1 VHPQT
6 WLLLAAN
13 GPSTLNGLRRQLLM
27 IASTIGVAMFRFIE
41 VAALLLVTGLG
52 RLVLPAESSAKP
64 VPLKVGFSERDIT
77 PEIGMEQPGGYSKA
91 FHRALH
97 DPCKVRASVWD
108 DGSER
113 VAVVGLDA
121 LLIRREIVEK
131 VRREI
136 HGRCGIPEKAI
147 LISAS
152 HSHSSG
158 PTGMVMP
165 GEFDHASPEVQKLAY
180 EKTSAADLKYLAL
193 VEKQI
198 VEAVCAADAARQTAL
213 VGVGKGIE
221 EKVAFNRRFRMQNG
235 LTMTHPR
242 QGNPDIV
249 EPAGPTDSEVGV
261 IGAWDEK
268 GKLLGCIVNFAC
280 HATTSPGG
288 ISANYIYYLEQAV
301 RGFFGSDAVVV
312 FLPGCCGDITQ
323 VDNLSPYVAPKPEQ
337 WARLVGGRVGA
348 EAVKVLLTV
357 EPGVV
362 APVTA
367 RTTTLNLGRR
377 VPRAQRVKDCLDMMK
392 REPGQDPT
400 EWVFAKEIVL
410 LDAIIQKQPRVDVEV
425 QAVQIGPAVFVSNP
439 AEYFVEY
446 GLQIKR
452 ESPFPFTFP
461 VELANGCV
469 GYVPTEEALGPRGG
483 GYETRLT
490 FYSNLEPTA
499 GTQIARAG
507 IALAKQLQP
516 GATPTRAQVGPW
528 RGGAWSYGSV
538 PPEID

>member
-1 VHPQT
+1 LEVCEGGEQGEVSGAGIGLLGT
-6 WLLLAAN
+6 AKFSRGKETVMSRALYAVAVLLAAVL
-13 GPSTLNGLRRQLLM
+13 GPMRGTAQ
-27 IASTIGVAMFRFIE
+27 E
-41 VAALLLVTGLG
+41 
-52 RLVLPAESSAKP
+52 PAEKAAR
-64 VPLKVGFSERDIT
+64 LKVGFAERDIT
-77 PEIGMEQPGGYSKA
+77 PEIGMEQPGGYGKA
-91 FHRALH
+91 FHRSLH

-108 DGSER
+108 DGKTR

-121 LLIRREIVEK
+121 LMIRRETVVS
-131 VRREI
+131 VRRAIQE
-136 HGRCGIPEKAI
+136 RCGIGAEAI

-158 PTGMVMP
+158 PTGMVLP
-165 GEFDHASPEVQKLAY
+165 GEFDQAPAEVQKLAY
-180 EKTSAADLKYLAL
+180 EKSSCADPKYLAL
-193 VEKQI
+193 VEKQL
-198 VEAVCAADAARQTAL
+198 VEAVCAADAARQPAL

-221 EKVAFNRRFRMQNG
+221 DKVAFNRRFRMKNG

-242 QGNPDIV
+242 QCNPDSV
-249 EPAGPTDSEVGV
+249 EPAGPTDPEVGV

-268 GKLLGCIVNFAC
+268 GKLLGCVVNFAC

-301 RGFFGSDAVVV
+301 RGFFGDETVVV

-323 VDNLSPYVAPKPEQ
+323 VDNLSPYVAPKSEQ

-348 EAVKVLLTV
+348 EAVKVLLAV
-357 EPGVV
+357 EPGSVSPV
-362 APVTA
+362 AYKTK
-367 RTTTLNLGRR
+367 TLDLGRR
-377 VPRAQRVKDCLDMMK
+377 VPRPARVKDC
-392 REPGQDPT
+392 REIVARGPGKDPT
-400 EWVFAKEIVL
+400 EWTFAKEIVM
-410 LDAIIQKQPRVDVEV
+410 LDAMIKKQPRVEAEV
-425 QAVQIGPAVFVSNP
+425 QVVQIGPAVFVTNP

-446 GLQIKR
+446 GLEIKR
-452 ESPFPFTFP
+452 ESPFKFTFP

-499 GTQIARAG
+499 GTQIMRAG
-507 IALAKQLQP
+507 IELAKQLKP
-516 GATPTRAQVGPW
+516 GKTPERAAVGPW

-538 PPEID
+538 PPEVD